1 MNNTTGILVR
11 VSFGKFAPKVQ
22 NKKAAAEYAAQHG
35 SANDMHKA
43 HMLLV
48 SDEHTKPIQA
58 FENYVRA
65 NVVNVLTIP
74 WDRGGSS
81 LLPAKCID
89 KFMSQIS
96 KLRYEHDA
104 LVADWLAKYD
114 DIIEEAK
121 AKLNGDFNA
130 ARYPSREEVSKKF
143 TMSVSYSPLPDSGDY
158 RIDVSKELMDE
169 VAAETK
175 RDAESRFDAARVE
188 LRQRLIDKLE
198 HLADRCKA
206 MNDNDKS
213 KWYGSNLSNLEELI
227 ELMPDMMLGDDPTLE
242 SALVDARKIIRNVD
256 SDTIKASETIRN
268 DVRKRAA
275 EIVSALQF

>member
-11 VSFGKFAPKVQ
+11 VSFGKFAPKIQ

-48 SDEHTKPIQA
+48 SEEHTKPIQA

-104 LVADWLAKYD
+104 LVADWLGKYD
-114 DIIEEAK
+114 EIIEEAR
-121 AKLNGDFNA
+121 AKLNGDFDA
-130 ARYPSREEVSKKF
+130 SRYPSREEVSRKF
-143 TMSVSYSPLPDSGDY
+143 TMTVSYSPLPDSGDY

-169 VAAETK
+169 VASQTK

-188 LRQRLIDKLE
+188 LRQRLVDKLE

-213 KWYGSNLSNLEELI
+213 KWYESNLSNLEDLI
-227 ELMPDMMLGDDPTLE
+227 ELMPDMMLGDDPELE
-242 SALVDARKIIRNVD
+242 AALVDARKIIRNVD
-256 SDTIKASETIRN
+256 SDTIKASETVRN
-268 DVRKRAA
+268 DIRKRAA
-275 EIVSALQF
+275 DIVSSLQF

>member
-1 MNNTTGILVR
+1 
-11 VSFGKFAPKVQ
+11 
-22 NKKAAAEYAAQHG
+22 
-35 SANDMHKA
+35 MHKA

-48 SDEHTKPIQA
+48 SEEHTKPIQA
-58 FENYVRA
+58 FENYVRS

-104 LVADWLAKYD
+104 LVADWLSKYD

-121 AKLNGDFNA
+121 GKLNGDFNA

-213 KWYGSNLSNLEELI
+213 KWYESNLSNLEDLI
-227 ELMPDMMLGDDPTLE
+227 ELMPDMMLGDDPTLDA
-242 SALVDARKIIRNVD
+242 ALVDARKIIRNVD

-275 EIVSALQF
+275 EIVSSLQF